1 MFKRRQPELN
11 GPSPTPDAEPTT
23 GDNVKLPIR
32 GRGEGAPGRAQ
43 ARRAAEPLGAPRR
56 AEGRA
61 ESRER
66 APSPTATENEGR
78 KLVVGQGIRLSGE
91 IKKCEKLV
99 VEGEV
104 QANLKDCLTLE
115 IAETGLFNGAAIVD
129 EAEISGC
136 FEGELNAKHRLYVR
150 STGRILGTIR
160 YADLEIE
167 RGGKIA
173 GTVDVTESELVE
185 APIEAEEE
193 AGEPEALGAEE
204 AEDHEAARPSGSPRG
219 ANGASDSGGD
229 QRGVRA

>member
-11 GPSPTPDAEPTT
+11 SPTSAGEAEPEA
-23 GDNVKLPIR
+23 GEGARLPIR
-32 GRGEGAPGRAQ
+32 GGGNGAPGRAQ
-43 ARRAAEPLGAPRR
+43 ARRAADPIGSGRRSEP
-56 AEGRA
+56 
-61 ESRER
+61 RER
-66 APSPTATENEGR
+66 SGSAGENEGR

-136 FEGELNAKHRLYVR
+136 FEGELVAKTRLYVR

-173 GTVDVTESELVE
+173 GTVDVTEPEP
-185 APIEAEEE
+185 APAVEAEEAAEDLPDPGQEGEDYE
-193 AGEPEALGAEE
+193 AGPRPNGTNGKADDPEL
-204 AEDHEAARPSGSPRG
+204 
-219 ANGASDSGGD
+219 
-229 QRGVRA
+229 RA

>member
-1 MFKRRQPELN
+1 MFKRRQPDSPAGR
-11 GPSPTPDAEPTT
+11 GPSEESPRSEPAQ
-23 GDNVKLPIR
+23 PSAS
-32 GRGEGAPGRAQ
+32 GEGAPGRTL
-43 ARRAAEPLGAPRR
+43 ARRASDQMPGASRRLELREPTPPLSA
-56 AEGRA
+56 
-61 ESRER
+61 S
-66 APSPTATENEGR
+66 ENEGR

-115 IAETGLFNGAAIVD
+115 IAETGLFNGAAVVD

-136 FEGELNAKHRLYVR
+136 FEGDLTAKARLYVR

-173 GTVDVTESELVE
+173 GTVDVTE
-185 APIEAEEE
+185 
-193 AGEPEALGAEE
+193 PEALPEQPPVVQAPAEE
-204 AEDHEAARPSGSPRG
+204 DTAEKAARP
-219 ANGASDSGGD
+219 NGAGKAGNGGSDDAGLS
-229 QRGVRA
+229 A